1 MQALRRNKYLLVA
14 VLAFSVLSFH
24 SQAKTDEIQ
33 SITSDDLVRPP
44 KLGILLDVPDAPKFG
59 KKAEKDEMPLDIRRD
74 ALEEAA
80 ISYGARGGLSMRTW
94 EIRKELALRD
104 RYLDDVFDFNQL
116 LIKAPSGFLIE
127 PPVVSESINA
137 TLIGT
142 GGQQAA
148 VSDKIY
154 NIIANVKIVSIS
166 RSWRT
171 YLERQWSEVEPP
183 PNILYPRNKKER
195 EDWERNVAKG
205 WELGFQQANEIF
217 EDDLNRLLADFRGMV
232 RYRML
237 LAQGMISAPYALQTD
252 RGVTGGG
259 EEMRIGDRAIEITG
273 VPQLLSGADEWQ
285 PANR

>member
-171 YLERQWSEVEPP
+171 YLERQWNEVEPP